1 MKVLII
7 GYGSI
12 GKRHAFLLSK
22 IKKISEIKIYTK
34 QKIKSY
40 NTINNKKEIMKYK
53 PNYVVISN
61 ETQYHYS
68 FLLFFEK
75 NFKKIS
81 ILVEKP
87 LFHKFQSFNFKN
99 NYVYIGYNLRFHPLI
114 TLLKKIIYR
123 RKIWSINVIT
133 GSYLPNWKKN
143 INYKNTYSA
152 KKYSGGVL
160 LDLSHEIDYLYW
172 LFGDFKPLFVLYNK
186 ISNLK
191 IESKDN
197 LILTARGKNK
207 LSIQLHLN
215 YFFKIP
221 MRQIIIDG
229 NNLTVNVDLINN
241 KLKVIDKK
249 NYKNYQLKKYDINL
263 MYKKQHLEIIDN
275 KIKNICTFH
284 EGKKVMNIID
294 KIIKFVS

>member
-12 GKRHAFLLSK
+12 GKGHAFLLSK

-123 RKIWSINVIT
+123 K
-133 GSYLPNWKKN
+133 
-143 INYKNTYSA
+143 A
-152 KKYSGGVL
+152 KV
-160 LDLSHEIDYLYW
+160 
-172 LFGDFKPLFVLYNK
+172 
-186 ISNLK
+186 
-191 IESKDN
+191 
-197 LILTARGKNK
+197 
-207 LSIQLHLN
+207 
-215 YFFKIP
+215 
-221 MRQIIIDG
+221 
-229 NNLTVNVDLINN
+229 
-241 KLKVIDKK
+241 
-249 NYKNYQLKKYDINL
+249 
-263 MYKKQHLEIIDN
+263 
-275 KIKNICTFH
+275 
-284 EGKKVMNIID
+284 
-294 KIIKFVS
+294 